1 MLKKHL
7 QESDFG
13 SYIILPPELN
23 MKFVYN
29 VNEEAK
35 KSRNYGYHPILL
47 VTPEIRKAV
56 RRILEKDLRMVAV
69 ISYNEI
75 IPDADLEAVG
85 MVRVE

>member
-1 MLKKHL
+1 
-7 QESDFG
+7 
-13 SYIILPPELN
+13 
-23 MKFVYN
+23 MKFIYN

-35 KSRNYGYHPILL
+35 KSRNYGYQPILL

-56 RRILEKDLRMVAV
+56 RRILEKDLRMVTV

-75 IPDADLEAVG
+75 VPDADLEAVG